1 MYPFVTNGL
10 KSVIQTSDNNLQYKN
25 RITTVTLNGIY
36 GIKCVIQTSNNNLL
50 YKNRITTVT
59 SERYLWIKMS
69 AINQRCFQGNLLG
82 WVQIQDFLGDREF
95 SLSSFRYTKGLES
108 LNKEEPKS
116 EMNLDQWELWC
127 YNPVNSFCLLFFVEQ
142 MKKVARSHDTQ

>member
-1 MYPFVTNGL
+1 MLKADVRVYTLHNCGLEKKQSYREPMYPFVTNGL
-10 KSVIQTSDNNLQYKN
+10 
-25 RITTVTLNGIY
+25 
-36 GIKCVIQTSNNNLL
+36 KCVIQTSNNNLL